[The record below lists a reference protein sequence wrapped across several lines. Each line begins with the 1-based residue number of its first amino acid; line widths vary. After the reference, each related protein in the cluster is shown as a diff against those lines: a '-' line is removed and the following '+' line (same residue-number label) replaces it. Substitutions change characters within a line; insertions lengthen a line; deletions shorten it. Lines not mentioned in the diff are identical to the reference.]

1 MAAITLVCPACSSI
15 NRVPA
20 ERLAQVPICGACH
33 KPLFTAH
40 PLSVNENAL
49 ARHIQNDGI
58 DLLVDIWA
66 PWCGP
71 CNSMA
76 PHFEQAAAQLEPR
89 MRLLKLNADTA
100 PASMTKYAV
109 RSIPTL
115 LLFSGGA
122 LKSQKV
128 GAMTAQQIL
137 QWVRCQTTT

>member
-1 MAAITLVCPACSSI
+1 MAAITLVCPACSTI

-20 ERLAQVPICGACH
+20 ERLAQAPVCGACH
-33 KPLFTAH
+33 QPLFTAH
-40 PLSVNENAL
+40 PLSVDENAL

-58 DLLVDIWA
+58 DVLVDIWA

-100 PASMTKYAV
+100 PATMTKYAV

-122 LKSQKV
+122 LKAQNA
-128 GAMTAQQIL
+128 GAMTAPQIL
-137 QWVRCQTTT
+137 QWVRR